1 MFVTMIKTI
10 CQVNIFVAI
19 DYDAFVKSRKIPL
32 FVIPEE
38 AGIHLYQMVTACLDF
53 VFHRSEDFLRI
64 HQTF

>member
-1 MFVTMIKTI
+1 MFKGKRKYEVSDPA
-10 CQVNIFVAI
+10 F
-19 DYDAFVKSRKIPL
+19 YDAFVKSRKIPL

-38 AGIHLYQMVTACLDF
+38 AGNHLYQMVTACLDF